1 MKKALIVALGTVV
14 LIAGVVLAQTT
25 VTNRGEVIT
34 VNTMADL
41 PKSTETTEIVNVTVA
56 NLTQIDTAT
65 TTVATG
71 YTPAF
76 AGQILLGRT
85 GAGTNSV
92 WIAKGDTTN
101 DWVKVQ

>member
-1 MKKALIVALGTVV
+1 MKKVLLVAAVAALFVGGLVT
-14 LIAGVVLAQTT
+14 AQTT

-34 VNTMADL
+34 VHTMTDL
-41 PKSTETTEIVNVTVA
+41 PKSTETTPVVNVTVA
-56 NLTQIDTAT
+56 NLTQVDTAAT
-65 TTVATG
+65 TTTTE

-76 AGQILLGRT
+76 AGQILLGQT

-92 WIAKGDTTN
+92 WIAKGTSTN